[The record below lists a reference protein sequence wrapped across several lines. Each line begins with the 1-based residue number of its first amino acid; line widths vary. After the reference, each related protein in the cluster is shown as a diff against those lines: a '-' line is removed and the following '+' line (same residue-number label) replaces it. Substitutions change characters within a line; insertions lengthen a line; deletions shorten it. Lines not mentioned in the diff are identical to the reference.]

1 MIVKENSSAV
11 IVGYFTSTIPEKN
24 HQPVP
29 VSDDR
34 PQQID
39 QHLDEESDSFDITDS
54 PSINDTFQEASKVCV
69 LAETF
74 DLTRFC
80 KYQKMVIDSTLEGKD
95 TLIIQGTGSGKSLC
109 CQFPPVF
116 EGKKA
121 IVVSPT
127 ISLMEDQV
135 ENLQRKGIPAIFLGS
150 AQLDTSAESRAFEV
164 DSNFVLI
171 YVTPEWLSKPEKKSM
186 VRTLNSARKLSL
198 IAIDEGHLYHEW
210 QEFRPAYRDLANL
223 KYEFPRTPV
232 MILTA
237 TATPETTKE
246 LLTLLCDPVIARG
259 SVNRRNIYLAVEEV
273 LTGDF
278 QAVADKVSEV
288 YNNESTIVYTDFVDN
303 VGKIISSLQDLS
315 IEAVGYYGEMSR
327 SESYRKWKSGDGCNE
342 SIWPGD

>member
-1 MIVKENSSAV
+1 MHPSRKS
-11 IVGYFTSTIPEKN
+11 

-39 QHLDEESDSFDITDS
+39 QHSDEDSIHNDSFDITDS
-54 PSINDTFQEASKVCV
+54 PSINDTFREASKVCV

-74 DLTRFC
+74 DLTRFH
-80 KYQKMVIDSTLEGKD
+80 KYQKIVIDSTLEGKD

-109 CQFPPVF
+109 YQFPPVF

-135 ENLQRKGIPAIFLGS
+135 ENLQRKGISAIFLGS
-150 AQLDTSAESRAFEV
+150 AQLDSSAESKAFEV
-164 DSNFVLI
+164 DSDFVLI

-186 VRTLNSARKLSL
+186 IRTLNSAKKLSL
-198 IAIDEGHLYHEW
+198 IAVDDGHLYYEW

-223 KYEFPRTPV
+223 RYEFPRTPI

-246 LLTLLCDPVIARG
+246 LLTLLRDPVIARG
-259 SVNRRNIYLAVEEV
+259 SVNRHNIYLAVEEV
-273 LTGDF
+273 PTGDF

-288 YNNESTIVYTDFVDN
+288 YNNESTIVYTDFIDN
-303 VGKIISSLQDLS
+303 VGKIISSLQNSD
-315 IEAVGYYGEMSR
+315 IEAVGYYGEMSAKHR
-327 SESYRKWKSGDGCNE
+327 SESYRKWKSGE
-342 SIWPGD
+342 VLV